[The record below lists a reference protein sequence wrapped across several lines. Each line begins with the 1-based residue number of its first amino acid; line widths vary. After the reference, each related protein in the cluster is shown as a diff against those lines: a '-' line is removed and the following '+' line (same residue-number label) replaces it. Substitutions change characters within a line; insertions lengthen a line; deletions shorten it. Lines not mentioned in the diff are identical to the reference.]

1 MVLLLGSSQ
10 IEISKVKKCLD
21 LGKFIG
27 ENLKW
32 IIKKS

>member
-27 ENLKW
+27 D
-32 IIKKS
+32 KSEVDY